1 MTFKELNKDYFRN
14 NALEI
19 GQQIKR
25 ILNERNEQIKEIT
38 AFLHCSNTHFSR
50 KLNNYDGVYFSKE
63 DIELLA
69 IHWNIR
75 KEYLSLLDKWKTEND
90 FENDLNLRFE
100 FGNTLLYLKSLG
112 FTISPV
118 VYWRGKEKN
127 LIEVYES
134 LKPFLNHNS
143 IKYIKEQYNDFINY
157 DNSLLT
163 SKYIILQL
171 NNSPSEHLTD
181 FSLLKK
187 DYNSLNKTNYLIY
200 DGKYKGFIELSFNVS
215 TKGNTRN
222 INIQELY
229 NMLKL
234 IDETNKTI
242 INNFITCYG
251 SNN

>member
-1 MTFKELNKDYFRN
+1 MTFEELNKDYFRN

-25 ILNERNEQIKEIT
+25 IIKERNEQIEEIT

-50 KLNNYDGVYFSKE
+50 KTTNYNGAYFTKE
-63 DIELLA
+63 DIEILA

-75 KEYLSLLDKWKTEND
+75 KEFLCLLDNWKTEND

-100 FGNTLLYLKSLG
+100 FKNTLLYFKSLG

-118 VYWRGKEKN
+118 IYWRGKEKN
-127 LIEVYES
+127 LIDVYEK

-143 IKYIKEQYNDFINY
+143 LQLIKEQYNDFIKY
-157 DNSLLT
+157 DKSKLT
-163 SKYIILQL
+163 DKYIYLQL
-171 NNSPSEHLTD
+171 NKSPSNDLIKFH
-181 FSLLKK
+181 LLKK
-187 DYNSLNKTNYLIY
+187 DYNLNKTNYLIY
-200 DGKYKGFIELSFNVS
+200 ISEYKGFIELSFNVS

-229 NMLKL
+229 NMFKL